1 MISISFYLDSEPFT
15 RVVTKG
21 KIVTTEFDSTTK
33 TSKQEIIG
41 QFSDPRGIS
50 EDLLSKCT
58 GANDYYIVDF
68 ELSNKFQS
76 LKSHIKSILI
86 SYTWRIPKLE
96 FYFTLK
102 LEFESYE
109 NLLSYI
115 DLLDELLVLSNHTYS
130 VYSDQGVILIP
141 TSLTSF
147 TEVKILP
154 FYKVEKCVYYDGVS
168 DEFHSFKDDYNV
180 FYVLKQHQKR

>member
-1 MISISFYLDSEPFT
+1 MISISFYLDLEPFT

-21 KIVTTEFDSTTK
+21 KIVTTEFDSTTRIR
-33 TSKQEIIG
+33 KQETIG
-41 QFSDPRGIS
+41 QFSDLRNFP
-50 EDLLSKCT
+50 EDLLSTCIV
-58 GANDYYIVDF
+58 ANDCYIDDF
-68 ELSNKFQS
+68 NLSDRFQP
-76 LKSHIKSILI
+76 LKSRIEFILI
-86 SYTWRIPKLE
+86 SCTWILKRG

-102 LEFESYE
+102 LEFKSYGD
-109 NLLSYI
+109 LLSYV
-115 DLLDELLVLSNHTYS
+115 DLLDELLRLSNYS
-130 VYSDQGVILIP
+130 YSIYSDQGVILIP